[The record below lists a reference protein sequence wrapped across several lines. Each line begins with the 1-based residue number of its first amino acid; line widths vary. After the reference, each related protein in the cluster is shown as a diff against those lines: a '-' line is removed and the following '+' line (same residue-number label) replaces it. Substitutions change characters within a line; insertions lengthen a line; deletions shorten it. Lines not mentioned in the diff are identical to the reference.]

1 MPTELVYVLGA
12 GGHGRVVIDA
22 LLAGGC
28 PASSI
33 LVRDDRLDLHGTSI
47 LTCRI
52 EAPAHTLVPAAGRV
66 HAAAGSAKVRRKLLE
81 QTGLSPSAWFT
92 IIHPRAVVSAS
103 AKLEHG
109 GFVAAQAV
117 IGPCAQIGVGAIINH
132 GAVVDHDCKLGDFC
146 HVAPL
151 ASLGGDVHI
160 GNDVLIGAGARI
172 LPGLTI
178 GDGVIIGAGA
188 VVLENVPSGQTWFGV
203 PAQHSSRGP

>member
-1 MPTELVYVLGA
+1 MPTEFVYILGA

-22 LLAGGC
+22 LLAGGW
-28 PASSI
+28 PASCI
-33 LVRDDRLDLHGTSI
+33 LVRDDRLELHGSTI
-47 LTCRI
+47 LSCHI
-52 EAPAHTLVPAAGRV
+52 EVPVHTLEPVAGRV
-66 HAAAGSAKVRRKLLE
+66 HAAAGSAKARRKLLE
-81 QTGLSPSAWFT
+81 QSGLSPSAWLT
-92 IIHPRAVVSAS
+92 IIHPRAAVSAS
-103 AKLEHG
+103 AELAHG

-117 IGPCAQIGVGAIINH
+117 IGPCAQIGAGTIINH

-172 LPGLTI
+172 LPGLAI
-178 GDGVIIGAGA
+178 GDGAIIGAGA

-203 PAQHSSRGP
+203 PAQNSSKGS